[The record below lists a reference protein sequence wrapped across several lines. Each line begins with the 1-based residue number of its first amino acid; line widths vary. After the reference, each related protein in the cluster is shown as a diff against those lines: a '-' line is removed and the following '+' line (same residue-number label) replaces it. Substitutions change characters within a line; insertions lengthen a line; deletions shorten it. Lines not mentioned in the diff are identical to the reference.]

1 MSPSEYQD
9 LVAFL
14 GKKFDRIDVRFDGL
28 EARVGGLE
36 GRMEGLEGRME
47 GLEGRMEGLEG
58 RLSGVEVGQESL
70 RSDLSTV
77 AELVTAN
84 ARRIDR
90 NLIAVETLTQKVEV
104 NGVGIRAV
112 RDRVAA
118 LEDHLRAV

>member
-14 GKKFDRIDVRFDGL
+14 VKRPDRIDTRFDGL
-28 EARVGGLE
+28 ESRV
-36 GRMEGLEGRME
+36 
-47 GLEGRMEGLEG
+47 
-58 RLSGVEVGQESL
+58 SAVEVGQESL
-70 RSDLSTV
+70 RSDVQTV

-84 ARRIDR
+84 GRRIDENR
-90 NLIAVETLTQKVEV
+90 RAIEVLAEKVEL
-104 NGVGIRAV
+104 NTVGIRAV